1 MWPHFKD
8 CIGAID
14 GTHIL
19 ATPPPQDYVR
29 YIGRSRSATQNVMA
43 MVDFDMCFTYA
54 CIG

>member
-43 MVDFDMCFTYA
+43 EVDFDMCFTYA